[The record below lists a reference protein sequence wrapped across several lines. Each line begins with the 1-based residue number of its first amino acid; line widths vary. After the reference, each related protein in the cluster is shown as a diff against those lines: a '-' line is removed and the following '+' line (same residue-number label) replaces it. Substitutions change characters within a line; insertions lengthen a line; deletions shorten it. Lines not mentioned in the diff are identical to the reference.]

1 MARDVSFRY
10 PVEMGTDGSCVC
22 RVGMM
27 GPKGMVYACA
37 PRALS
42 SAHAGSAARSATDAA
57 AARVNPFAA
66 AARRPAADPASSAED
81 EDARGT
87 TVAARRTR

>member
-27 GPKGMVYACA
+27 GPQGDGRCA

-57 AARVNPFAA
+57 AARVNPLAA
-66 AARRPAADPASSAED
+66 AARRPAALVASSASA

-87 TVAARRTR
+87 TVTARRAR

>member
-1 MARDVSFRY
+1 M
-10 PVEMGTDGSCVC
+10 
-22 RVGMM
+22 
-27 GPKGMVYACA
+27 
-37 PRALS
+37 S

-66 AARRPAADPASSAED
+66 AARRPAALVASSASA

-87 TVAARRTR
+87 TVTARRAR